1 MRCGVYTGA
10 EARGRWGAGALSRAS
25 HGGGEVVAVEL
36 DWAAWRGEEGSS
48 AEGSGAKGSRRCH
61 VWRWGSRSC
70 PAALLDGG
78 RRRFAPAVRGS
89 REGEVEDEGMTF
101 LQFLKSS
108 GILL

>member
-1 MRCGVYTGA
+1 M
-10 EARGRWGAGALSRAS
+10 AR
-25 HGGGEVVAVEL
+25 GGEVQRGWEWDQRVVGVPRVAVEQQEV
-36 DWAAWRGEEGSS
+36 ACGPP
-48 AEGSGAKGSRRCH
+48 RR
-61 VWRWGSRSC
+61 R
-70 PAALLDGG
+70 